1 MEKLYKIVLQQINSI
16 NEYMVLNL
24 QHLQNIHFQNK
35 KKKLEIKNR
44 LESILLDI
52 LIITDGN
59 K

>member
-24 QHLQNIHFQNK
+24 QHLQNIHFQK